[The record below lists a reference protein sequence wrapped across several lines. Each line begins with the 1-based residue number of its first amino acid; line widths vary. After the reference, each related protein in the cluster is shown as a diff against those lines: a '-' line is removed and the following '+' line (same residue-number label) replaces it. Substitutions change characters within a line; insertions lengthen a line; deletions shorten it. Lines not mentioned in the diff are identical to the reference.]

1 MQNVSL
7 PYSVRMALHDRR
19 ERWLANAR
27 SVHMTTDGLLTGG
40 GLPVDRDADIHMSS
54 IVGTLQG
61 VFGDQVEALDG
72 DTPEGELAVAVA
84 PLEAALRKFDALGNP
99 ELPKSNGELRDV
111 LSELRDAAESV
122 AVTLDTDPA
131 LRVQSVDEVIDE
143 FAESYRVALLLTL
156 TACHSLSTRVVG
168 WRESKDDGKT
178 PGDHL
183 SVSTMKLV
191 DTNAAGTVPMS
202 MLSSLMTAPP
212 SIMTPGNEAAMFAE
226 MFSGG
231 TPPPLYR
238 MAYGQWFGTVAALWE
253 DVYRE
258 RLATAH
264 GVDNDGE
271 AWRKNDVQSEFFYE
285 LCQIRHDFAHKD
297 GLCDESAG
305 NKVLNWGI
313 AGKPLA
319 PTPRQM
325 LSLIDSFPASELR
338 KTPVRVPRTSER
350 LPYNFPSEWVA
361 KVKDRVVAIEKTKRL
376 RPEILKRVID
386 TWLASPDGT

>member
-1 MQNVSL
+1 
-7 PYSVRMALHDRR
+7 MALHDRR
-19 ERWLANAR
+19 ERWLAAAR
-27 SVHMTTDGLLTGG
+27 DVHMTTAGLLTGR
-40 GLPVDRDADIHMSS
+40 GLPADRDADIAMAS
-54 IVGTLQG
+54 IVGALQS
-61 VFGDQVEALDG
+61 VFGDQVEALEG
-72 DTPEGELAVAVA
+72 DAPEGELAVAVA
-84 PLEAALRKFDALGNP
+84 PLAAALRKFDALGNP
-99 ELPKSNGELRDV
+99 ELPKSNGELRDAV
-111 LSELRDAAESV
+111 GELCDAAESV
-122 AVTLDTDPA
+122 AMTLDADLA
-131 LRVQSVDEVIDE
+131 LRAQSVDEVIDE
-143 FAESYRVALLLTL
+143 FGESYRVALLLTL
-156 TACHSLSTRVVG
+156 TACHSLATRVVG
-168 WRESKDDGKT
+168 WRTSKDDGKT

-183 SVSTMKLV
+183 AVSTMELV
-191 DTNAAGTVPMS
+191 DTNTAGTVAMS

-212 SIMTPGNEAAMFAE
+212 SIMTPGNEAAIFAE
-226 MFSGG
+226 MLSGG

-238 MAYGQWFGTVAALWE
+238 MAYGQWFSTVAAMWE

-264 GVDNDGE
+264 GVDSEGQP
-271 AWRKNDVQSEFFYE
+271 WSKNDVKSEFFYE

-338 KTPVRVPRTSER
+338 KSPVRVPRTSER

-361 KVKDRVVAIEKTKRL
+361 KVKDRVVDIEKTKRL
-376 RPEILKRVID
+376 RPEVLKLVID
-386 TWLASPDGT
+386 KWLDES

>member
-1 MQNVSL
+1 
-7 PYSVRMALHDRR
+7 MALHDRR

-27 SVHMTTDGLLTGG
+27 SIHSTTDQLLTGG
-40 GLPVDRDADIHMSS
+40 ALPADRDKDILMEST
-54 IVGTLQG
+54 VGSLQSM
-61 VFGDQVEALDG
+61 FMDQVEALDG
-72 DTPEGELAVAVA
+72 DAPEGRLASAVE
-84 PLEAALRKFDALGNP
+84 PLATALRKFDALGGP
-99 ELPKSNGELRDV
+99 KLPKSNGELQDV
-111 LSELRDAAESV
+111 LSELRDVAGSV
-122 AVTLDTDPA
+122 AATLDTDPG

-156 TACHSLSTRVVG
+156 TACHALATKVG
-168 WRESKDDGKT
+168 AWSRSKDDGKVV
-178 PGDHL
+178 GDHL
-183 SVSTMKLV
+183 DVSTIKLV
-191 DTNAAGTVPMS
+191 DTNGVGTVPMP
-202 MLSSLMTAPP
+202 MLSNLMTAPP
-212 SIMTPGNEAAMFAE
+212 SIMTPSNQAAMFAE

-238 MAYGQWFGTVAALWE
+238 MAYGQWFGTVAAMWE

-258 RLATAH
+258 RLATAY
-264 GVDNDGE
+264 GVDSEGQP
-271 AWRKNDVQSEFFYE
+271 WSKNDVKSEFFYE

-313 AGKPLA
+313 AGEPLA

-350 LPYNFPSEWVA
+350 LPYNFPSEWVE

-376 RPEILKRVID
+376 RPEVLKSVID
-386 TWLASPDGT
+386 KWLDES